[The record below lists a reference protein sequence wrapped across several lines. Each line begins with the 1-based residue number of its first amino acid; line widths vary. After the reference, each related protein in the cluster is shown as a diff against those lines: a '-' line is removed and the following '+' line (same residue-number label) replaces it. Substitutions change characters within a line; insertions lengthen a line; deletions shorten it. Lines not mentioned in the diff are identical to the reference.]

1 MSVKTIHRPSTDF
14 QRRNLDGN
22 LLPFFPLAEDLCCVK
37 RKDKNAKGAQRVRAK
52 EEDVGETALASLY
65 LSARDQSPRNHRL
78 SVNRQRQLNHELP
91 TPVSSLPAS
100 NCYGV
105 RDRDPLTGDAVEGR
119 HRGSL
124 ASSFRTLLAKN
135 AGLFHVL
142 INLLFTIILRKRHH

>member
-1 MSVKTIHRPSTDF
+1 M
-14 QRRNLDGN
+14 DGN

-91 TPVSSLPAS
+91 TPLSSLPAS
-100 NCYGV
+100 TCHGV
-105 RDRDPLTGDAVEGR
+105 RDRGPLTGDAVEGR
-119 HRGSL
+119 HKGSL
-124 ASSFRTLLAKN
+124 ASSSGRCKLKILGCSTC
-135 AGLFHVL
+135 LF
-142 INLLFTIILRKRHH
+142 NLMFIIILRKRHH

>member
-1 MSVKTIHRPSTDF
+1 MSIKTIHRPSTDF
-14 QRRNLDGN
+14 QRRNLDRN
-22 LLPFFPLAEDLCCVK
+22 LLPSFPLAEDLCCVK

-100 NCYGV
+100 NCYWV
-105 RDRDPLTGDAVEGR
+105 RDRGPPYRGCGGRSPQRVSGILVQDVVSEKCWAVSR
-119 HRGSL
+119 
-124 ASSFRTLLAKN
+124 AY
-135 AGLFHVL
+135 
-142 INLLFTIILRKRHH
+142 